1 MSEIRKYGRSY
12 SRFEEILKE
21 KSMKPYRVA
30 TDLGISPMSLS
41 DWKNGKSKPK
51 LDTMILI
58 ANYLGVPVTD
68 FSDLE
73 SEV

>member
-1 MSEIRKYGRSY
+1 MSENKKYFGSY

-21 KSMKPYRVA
+21 KSITPYRVA

-51 LDTMILI
+51 MDKMLKISE
-58 ANYLGVPVTD
+58 YLCVPVSD
-68 FSDLE
+68 FLD
-73 SEV
+73 